1 MVLVFISTVVT
12 TPPPLVLREGET
24 LQGALNCNRCALS
37 AVCFGSVE
45 VAART
50 QVQSSWWTSS
60 GISST
65 VSEPNDSMS
74 GGIAAQTRKLGEQQR
89 GFRGCE
95 LN

>member
-12 TPPPLVLREGET
+12 TPLVLREGET

-50 QVQSSWWTSS
+50 QVQSSRWTGS
-60 GISST
+60 GISPT